1 MLGLRGDGDNRD
13 DAMQRPPEVTFM
25 RAFRRSISSAFVAG
39 AAVLV
44 LWPGGAPRVD
54 AQTDKPALLTGA
66 WTLNKDLSDIAQNQT
81 GDAREGG
88 ARGRR
93 SGGGRGFGRGGFGG
107 GAGRGGGRSGSDPEQ
122 AVRARNAMR
131 DLMNPSD
138 HLTIV
143 QTDSLIIITGSDGRT
158 TRLSPDGKK
167 VKDDSTRFE
176 WKTRWDGAKLV
187 TEITGLPS
195 GKILETYAVDPE
207 RRQLHLTLQVE
218 DTRRPATI
226 NRVYDFDPR

>member
-1 MLGLRGDGDNRD
+1 
-13 DAMQRPPEVTFM
+13 M

-44 LWPGGAPRVD
+44 LWPGMAPRVN
-54 AQTDKPALLTGA
+54 AQTDKPASLTGA
-66 WTLNKDLSDIAQNQT
+66 WILNKDLSDNPQNQT
-81 GDAREGG
+81 GDGREDG

-122 AVRARNAMR
+122 AARVRNAMR

-138 HLTIV
+138 RLTIV

-167 VKDDSTRFE
+167 VKDDSTKFE

-207 RRQLHLTLQVE
+207 HRQLHLTLQVE

>member
-1 MLGLRGDGDNRD
+1 MIGLGQDGDNRD
-13 DAMQRPPEVTFM
+13 DAVQRQPEDPLM
-25 RAFRRSISSAFVAG
+25 RAFRRSISSAAVAG
-39 AAVLV
+39 AAMLV
-44 LWPGGAPRVD
+44 LWPGMAPCAQ
-54 AQTDKPALLTGA
+54 AQTDKAASLTGA
-66 WTLNKDLSDIAQNQT
+66 WILNKDLSDHPQDRT
-81 GDAREGG
+81 SDGREDG

-93 SGGGRGFGRGGFGG
+93 AGGGRGFGRGGFGG
-107 GAGRGGGRSGSDPEQ
+107 GAGRGGGRSAPDPEQ
-122 AVRARNAMR
+122 AARLRNAMR

-138 HLTIV
+138 RLTVV

-158 TRLSPDGKK
+158 TRRSPDGKK

-176 WKTRWDGAKLV
+176 WKTRWDGPKLV

-207 RRQLHLTLQVE
+207 QRQLHLTLQLE